1 MATISK
7 SSTGNIFIDGVK
19 FNGSLEQAKASLGS
33 SGSSGS
39 SGYSYDATTGKWN
52 VPSSSS
58 KSSSSSSSRSG
69 SSSTPSAKYGPGQ
82 AAILTPDPTVGG
94 AWTHTRADTPL
105 FKTPTGAPSTTPGG
119 AVPAAK
125 WDWQTA
131 YNAYNALS
139 KLSSS
144 SRDKAFSAWA
154 SQAGHIFPTG
164 YKMPSRYS
172 SSFLSTL
179 NQYKPT
185 TPPATPPI
193 GSTPPVTSPG
203 APTPPWT
210 PPAPA
215 PAPTSRPPHRYPSSS
230 GSRKYSSKSIS
241 DLFGGL
247 FGSFG
252 DSSTWRNNLA
262 NSLERD

>member
-19 FNGSLEQAKASLGS
+19 FNGSFEQAKAAAGS

-39 SGYSYDATTGKWN
+39 SGYSYDPTTGKWN

-58 KSSSSSSSRSG
+58 KSSSSSR
-69 SSSTPSAKYGPGQ
+69 SSSSSSSGASKYGPGQ
-82 AAILTPDPTVGG
+82 SVILTPDPTVGG

-105 FKTPTGAPSTTPGG
+105 FKSPSGAPSTTPGG
-119 AVPAAK
+119 TSPGAK

-144 SRDKAFSAWA
+144 QRDKAFSAWA

-172 SSFLSTL
+172 SSFGKTLSL
-179 NQYKPT
+179 YKPT
-185 TPPATPPI
+185 TPAPAPA
-193 GSTPPVTSPG
+193 TPPVTSPYG
-203 APTPPWT
+203 PT

-215 PAPTSRPPHRYPSSS
+215 PVTPPSSS
-230 GSRKYSSKSIS
+230 PLYRDRDSRTSSWSGKRTSSGTSGKSIS
-241 DLFGGL
+241 DLYGSL
-247 FGSFG
+247 FGIFG
-252 DSSTWRNNLA
+252 LR
-262 NSLERD
+262 